1 MRGSLYTAEQTLFLT
16 EAQKFHLEEENSE
29 LKAYIAENRP
39 RYLPEYMEDFVADP
53 DNPEIDELAISE
65 ANSVL

>member
-1 MRGSLYTAEQTLFLT
+1 MRSSLYTAEQSLFLT

-39 RYLPEYMEDFVADP
+39 KYLPEYMEDFAADP
-53 DNPEIDELAISE
+53 D
-65 ANSVL
+65 